1 MDGNNRLILEDS
13 QNSDFDVHWEL
24 SMKELEA
31 PFSLENDSNIE
42 KAEACCKELAD
53 VSIYY
58 FCCFKKKK
66 WKKKKNLKLSWCSS
80 PVVPVLNSQ
89 YIFYTVPQLLFQI
102 SLKISDNKKL

>member
-1 MDGNNRLILEDS
+1 MDGNSSLILEDS

-53 VSIYY
+53 VSIT
-58 FCCFKKKK
+58 FAASRRKNG
-66 WKKKKNLKLSWCSS
+66 KKKN
-80 PVVPVLNSQ
+80 
-89 YIFYTVPQLLFQI
+89 
-102 SLKISDNKKL
+102 

>member
-1 MDGNNRLILEDS
+1 MDGNSRLILEDS

-58 FCCFKKKK
+58 FCCFKKNK
-66 WKKKKNLKLSWCSS
+66 WKKKKK
-80 PVVPVLNSQ
+80 
-89 YIFYTVPQLLFQI
+89 T
-102 SLKISDNKKL
+102 